1 MWMPAFPAFARIT
14 AGVASRRR
22 TGPRDLLQ
30 DWPDAEEIVVMMM
43 KLLMSWDIKTG
54 REQPYFEFIVREF
67 APKLMRLGL
76 QPTEAWY
83 TVYGEGPQIL
93 TGGVTSDAE
102 TMNRILASDDWRALR
117 DQLLTYVSNFDQK
130 VVRASGSF
138 QL

>member
-1 MWMPAFPAFARIT
+1 
-14 AGVASRRR
+14 
-22 TGPRDLLQ
+22 
-30 DWPDAEEIVVMMM
+30 MMM
-43 KLLMSWDIKTG
+43 KLLMSWDIKAG

-93 TGGVTSDAE
+93 SGGVTNDLEA
-102 TMNRILASDDWRALR
+102 MNAILASDDWKALCS
-117 DQLLTYVSNFDQK
+117 QLLAYVTNFEIK
-130 VVRASGSF
+130 VVAASGSF